1 MKGLLITLVLVL
13 VLATSAVAQIPGVA
27 FLKLTEPQQASVK
40 VLAGAR
46 DLTLAASQAEATTLN
61 AELDILLDAT
71 TPDLARIGTVM
82 RRLRVLATQDNQTSV
97 QFRRDVWQLLT
108 STQRDLV
115 LARLGF

>member
-1 MKGLLITLVLVL
+1 MKGLLATLILAVLL
-13 VLATSAVAQIPGVA
+13 VPVMAQIPGVA
-27 FLKLTEPQQASVK
+27 FLKLTEQQQASVK

-71 TPDLARIGTVM
+71 SPDLARIGTVM
-82 RRLRVLATQDNQTSV
+82 RRLRMLATQDNQTTV

-108 STQRDLV
+108 PAQRDVL